1 MRSEATWTQKGEME
15 EEVEVHISIRE
26 WVWDLSHKP
35 TLHTPDDA
43 YSTLDI
49 NFHHHFKRIDFEVFL
64 LSFVFNEKT
73 LQILCNVIYS
83 PWISNELFLFLV
95 TFVLKNCVRGVPEVT
110 EMRTNARESLILFSG
125 SKTAA
130 MAVLHKAIFT
140 ILCKWS
146 QSHSNCNGQK
156 RSHYRH
162 PFLLPYSIS

>member
-1 MRSEATWTQKGEME
+1 MRSEATWTQKGEVE
-15 EEVEVHISIRE
+15 EEVEAHISIRE

-49 NFHHHFKRIDFEVFL
+49 NFHHHFKSWFWSFPSQFCL
-64 LSFVFNEKT
+64 LWKT
-73 LQILCNVIYS
+73 LQILCNVMYS
-83 PWISNELFLFLV
+83 PWISNEFFLFLV

-162 PFLLPYSIS
+162 SFLLPYSIS